1 MSNPFAKPSWEPTVI
16 SDLKVTISDADMW
29 VWEPYIERSEKVL
42 FAAQPKCGKTTLITN
57 VISAMADGGHLIGDI
72 HPGKVLLLTEERIR
86 QWMLRHKKLGLE
98 DNLSIVTGA
107 DVRGLDFLQICNDL
121 AYHAYELKAH
131 LVIIDSYLRFNDATD
146 ENDSAQMQA
155 AANTLNIIT
164 DNDGPAV
171 MVIHHLR
178 KSSGSHWLAVRGSNA
193 TPAAFDVLMAL
204 DYGTGS
210 TERILM
216 SDGRRDDVPR
226 PEEPK
231 HIALVNGRYETRSQ
245 SQEAKHQLVVIRVLT
260 EAASPITQPEI
271 LKAWPDGARK
281 VGKTSLKNIMKAG
294 VADRD
299 FTVTGK
305 GVSGNPFRYELAEV
319 GQSSHTHEFGA
330 DRPNNSPPLVN
341 QEGSYSVGQPQTQGV
356 GETGR
361 LALGDYHHFNQR
373 MKSVKAESKD
383 GEAA

>member
-1 MSNPFAKPSWEPTVI
+1 MTDAAPNPFSKPSWEPTVI

-57 VISAMADGGHLIGDI
+57 VIAAMADGGHLIGDI

-107 DVRGLDFLQICNDL
+107 DVRGLNFLQICNDL

-155 AANTLNIIT
+155 AADTLNIIT

-178 KSSGSHWLAVRGSNA
+178 KSSGSHWLSVRGSNA

-231 HIALVNGRYETRSQ
+231 YIALVNGRYETRSR
-245 SQEAKHQLVVIRVLT
+245 SRETIHQLVVVGILT
-260 EAASPITQPEI
+260 DASPMTQAAI
-271 LKAWPDGARK
+271 LKAWPKGERK
-281 VGKTSLKNIMKAG
+281 TGRSTLQEIMKAG
-294 VADRD
+294 VADGV
-299 FTVTGK
+299 FSVTGK
-305 GVSGNPFRYELAEV
+305 GVSGNPYRYEV
-319 GQSSHTHEFGA
+319 GQFSRDYGIGSG
-330 DRPNNSPPLVN
+330 RPNNSPPADPHKA
-341 QEGSYSVGQPQTQGV
+341 GYSVSQPRTQGV
-356 GETGR
+356 GETDR
-361 LALGDYHHFNQR
+361 PVLAAYPHFNQR
-373 MKSVKAESKD
+373 MKSVKAETTD